1 MQRKFW
7 LLTVSFWL
15 CGISVTTGWAEA
27 NLEVKALVE
36 KTHQASI
43 KARQQ
48 ALQKTVARNNYWIKG
63 AWGETIWCLA
73 ALYQNEQLAEANARL
88 LKRAHAY
95 NALQQKK
102 QENLKFLPES
112 NNPTPWAYFGITD
125 YVRIFYL
132 FHSGS
137 RHFPGRLQPNTEAAM
152 KEALWHWV
160 KSESKVNDA
169 SLDHLLVTI
178 GTENHDLTL
187 RPNYYL
193 ISEMLKDDPKYR
205 DRKYDDGHSAAK
217 HAGVYTQFFQEWP
230 RKRVQSGLW
239 IEVGSNTYQ
248 KYSWPALFNLQDL
261 APDPIIRKR
270 FGMLMDLAFI
280 EEAQLSVRGRRGG
293 GRSRAEGVNNSF
305 ESYKNL
311 LFAPAGVRYGASHS
325 KVIETSRYQLPAEA
339 ILLRAKAIPPKT
351 PFLIQNRVLGEL
363 AKNPGNEHQNRF
375 AADSALV
382 NYAYRTP
389 YYLIGST
396 LQNPALKMSG
406 LDNGKP
412 KVNYGGISR
421 QKRWCGVLFENPKGK
436 EVAGVYSVIE
446 KTGGGRP
453 QHPFWSV
460 QHKNVL
466 LLQRIA
472 PESRRR
478 IGSYNTGKIGIH
490 FPRNTLAILEK
501 NGWIFAANKQ
511 AFVGVKFLDGGYQW
525 DEKQT
530 VAFSAKFDHK
540 SDKSRILI
548 HAGDVNSHQSFS
560 EFRRRVMSNPLKI
573 SSDKV
578 DYRFENTR
586 MEFTQFDGDQIQK
599 FTLPRINGKLINLRP
614 TKTFDSPYLQSDFGS
629 DKVTVSVG
637 PLRKVLDFSK

>member
-1 MQRKFW
+1 M
-7 LLTVSFWL
+7 LSSASTNSD
-15 CGISVTTGWAEA
+15 
-27 NLEVKALVE
+27 LEVEELVK
-36 KTHQASI
+36 KTHQASL

-48 ALQKTVARNNYWIKG
+48 SLQKTMARDNYWIKG
-63 AWGETIWCLA
+63 VWGETIWCLA
-73 ALYQNEQLAEANARL
+73 ALYQNEKLAEANARL
-88 LKRAHAY
+88 LKLANAY
-95 NALQQKK
+95 NTFQRKGQQSG
-102 QENLKFLPES
+102 KFLPES
-112 NNPTPWAYFGITD
+112 ENPTPWAYFGISD
-125 YVRIFYL
+125 YIRIYYL
-132 FHSGS
+132 FHSKS
-137 RHFPGRLQPNTEAAM
+137 PHFPGRLQPNTESAM

-160 KSESKVNDA
+160 KSESKVADA
-169 SLDHLLVTI
+169 SLDHLLVTL

-193 ISEMLKDDPKYR
+193 ISAVLKDDPKYR
-205 DRKYDDGHSAAK
+205 DRKYDDGNTAAK
-217 HAGVYTQFFQEWP
+217 HVAVYTKFFQEWP

-239 IEVGSNTYQ
+239 VEVGSNGYQ
-248 KYSWPALFNLQDL
+248 KYSWPALFNLHEL

-280 EEAQLSVRGRRGG
+280 EEAQISVQGRRGG
-293 GRSRAEGVNNSF
+293 GRSRAEGGNNSF

-311 LFAPAGVRYGASHS
+311 LFAPAGFQGGASHS

-339 ILLRAKAIPPKT
+339 ILLRAKLLPTKT

-363 AKNPGNEHQNRF
+363 EKGTRKEHQNRF

-412 KVNYGGISR
+412 KVNYAGISR
-421 QKRWCGVLFENPKGK
+421 QKRWSGVLFENPKDK
-436 EVAGVYSVIE
+436 NVAGVYPVIE

-453 QHPFWSV
+453 QHPYWSV

-490 FPRNTLAILEK
+490 FPRKSLAIMEK

-525 DEKQT
+525 DEKREL
-530 VAFSAKFDHK
+530 ASPAKFNHK

-560 EFRRRVMSNPLKI
+560 EFRRHVMSNSLKV
-573 SSDKV
+573 SPTKV
-578 DYRFENTR
+578 DYRFEKTH
-586 MEFTQFDGDQIQK
+586 MEFTVFDGDQIQK
-599 FTLPRINGKLINLRP
+599 FSLPRINGKPINLRP
-614 TKTFDSPYLQSDFGS
+614 GKTFDSPYLQSQFGS
-629 DKVTVSVG
+629 EKVTVTIG
-637 PLRKVLDFSK
+637 PIRKVLDFSK